1 MLLKRPCAALTWMK
15 SCLNDRTQRVA
26 VGSVVSNS
34 MHLQCGV
41 PQSYVLGP
49 RLYCILAKPISEICR
64 RHNFSHHSYADDTQ
78 VYLVIKPLDNW
89 KNISRRLETC
99 LSDVSVLM
107 SSNMLKLNQDKTELI
122 VFAPKHHVKEFSECC
137 LSFDGTI
144 VTNASFVKNL
154 GIFFDRTLCM
164 QKQASAITKSC
175 YFQIRNI
182 ERNRSYTSEDACKTL
197 ICSLVASR
205 WTMATLCCME
215 FRSYS
220 VLKIQQLD

>member
-1 MLLKRPCAALTWMK
+1 MAETE
-15 SCLNDRTQRVA
+15 TE
-26 VGSVVSNS
+26 
-34 MHLQCGV
+34 
-41 PQSYVLGP
+41 
-49 RLYCILAKPISEICR
+49 RLYCIFAKPISEICR
-64 RHNFSHHSYADDTQ
+64 RHECSHHSYGDDTQ

-99 LSDVSVLM
+99 LSDVCVLM

-122 VFAPKHHVKEFSECC
+122 VLAPKHRVKEFSECC

-164 QKQASAITKSC
+164 QLQSC

-182 ERNRSYTSEDACKTL
+182 ERNRSYTSEDACTIL
-197 ICSLVASR
+197 VCSLVTSR
-205 WTMATLCCME
+205 
-215 FRSYS
+215 
-220 VLKIQQLD
+220 LDYGNALIVVWSKYPS